1 MGKRQVKE
9 AEAAERKWRM
19 RDIIESE
26 RERERDEG
34 REREAEKENLNA
46 PH

>member
-9 AEAAERKWRM
+9 AEAAERKLEM

-26 RERERDEG
+26 SEMKG
-34 REREAEKENLNA
+34 EKERLRRKI
-46 PH
+46 